1 MTPEERLNLAAD
13 LIRKKEYASAR
24 AILIT
29 LDHPKAKEWLTRLDQ
44 IAPPPPQAMSYN
56 PPPPMV
62 AAKEKPRGGCL
73 MSIVTGLAGLSLIWM
88 VALTCLV
95 VLICGSSVALMVAVL
110 GSLDS
115 QSQTLIDNN
124 NGYGT
129 KSNPIPINTWAKFEG
144 GQVRLTRDILD
155 ITQSAQA
162 ADDSLFPVVD
172 DDKRYTMLYIEL
184 LCQQQACSDF
194 SIRASYV
201 DSAGDEWDEA
211 GLLYRVP
218 DIGPREQLGS
228 VYRNGTTAGWVH
240 IDFPPNVTAL
250 RLVKIVWE
258 GRETLYF
265 KVPQITVL
273 EG

>member
-44 IAPPPPQAMSYN
+44 MAPPPPQAMSYN

-88 VALTCLV
+88 VALACLV

-162 ADDSLFPVVD
+162 AEDPLIPVVHD
-172 DDKRYTMLYIEL
+172 DERYTMLYIEL
-184 LCQQQACSDF
+184 VCQQQECRPHDVSV
-194 SIRASYV
+194 SYI
-201 DSAGDEWDEA
+201 DSAGDEWDNSGSIYGFPE
-211 GLLYRVP
+211 V
-218 DIGPREQLGS
+218 GPRERLES

>member
-29 LDHPKAKEWLTRLDQ
+29 LDHPKAREWLTRLDQ
-44 IAPPPPQAMSYN
+44 MSPPPPQPMSYN
-56 PPPPMV
+56 TPPPM
-62 AAKEKPRGGCL
+62 AAVKEKPRGGCL
-73 MSIVTGLAGLSLIWM
+73 MSIITGLAGLSLIWM

-95 VLICGSSVALMVAVL
+95 VLICGSGVALMVAVL
-110 GSLDS
+110 GSLDT

-129 KSNPIPINTWAKFEG
+129 KTNPIPINTWAKFEG

-155 ITQSAQA
+155 ITHDIQTASSGA
-162 ADDSLFPVVD
+162 FFNPG
-172 DDKRYTMLYIEL
+172 DKRYTVLYIEL
-184 LCQQQACSDF
+184 SCQQQECSGFD
-194 SIRASYV
+194 IRVSYI
-201 DSAGDEWDEA
+201 DSAGDEWGQT
-211 GLLYRVP
+211 GLLYNAPEV
-218 DIGPREQLGS
+218 GPREELQS

-265 KVPQITVL
+265 KVPQISVF